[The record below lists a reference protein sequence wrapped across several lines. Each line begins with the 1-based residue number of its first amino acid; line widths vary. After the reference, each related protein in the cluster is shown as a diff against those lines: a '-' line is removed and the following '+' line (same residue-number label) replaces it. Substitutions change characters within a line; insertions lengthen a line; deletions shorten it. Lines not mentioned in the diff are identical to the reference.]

1 MTHESPLGKS
11 TTYSSQYDPELL
23 FAFSRAESRQKLD
36 LGAELPFSGWDI
48 WNAWELTWLN
58 AGGVPQ
64 VATAE
69 IRVPAT
75 SPNIIESKS
84 LKLYLNSF
92 CMTGFESIADV
103 STAIRN
109 DLSRLTESDVEASL
123 TTATGESPVEEFPG
137 QCIDSVDTKCDVYT
151 VDASVLGSGGATV
164 SITLHSHLLRSLCPV
179 TDQPDIGSVLVS
191 YRGPRIDRAG
201 LLKYI
206 VSYRDHND
214 FHEACIERM
223 FVDILERCQPEALTV
238 YARYQRRGGID
249 INPFRS
255 NFEQIPPNLRLWRQ

>member
-23 FAFSRAESRQKLD
+23 FAISRAESRRKLD
-36 LGAELPFSGWDI
+36 FGADLPFTGWDI

-64 VATAE
+64 VAMVE

-75 SPNIIESKS
+75 SPKIIESKS
-84 LKLYLNSF
+84 LKLYCNSF
-92 CMTGFESIADV
+92 CMTAFESIADV
-103 STAIRN
+103 RSAIRN
-109 DLSRLTESDVEASL
+109 DLGRLTESDVEVSL
-123 TTATGESPVEEFPG
+123 TTATGESPVEEFQG
-137 QCIDSVDTKCDVYT
+137 QCIDSVDTKCNIYT
-151 VDASVLGSGGATV
+151 VDASLLRSGGETV
-164 SITLHSHLLRSLCPV
+164 SNALHSHLLRSLCPV

-191 YRGPRIDRAG
+191 YRGPRIDRAS
-201 LLKYI
+201 LLQYI
-206 VSYRDHND
+206 VSYREHND
-214 FHEACIERM
+214 FNEACVERM

-255 NFEQIPPNLRLWRQ
+255 NFESVAPNSRLWRQ